1 MSAHRSSL
9 ARARERVEM
18 LAAAEREYLASSP
31 YRLAHE
37 HDMRGGRYVVHVHVT
52 RPFPDE
58 IVRLAGDVA
67 RGLRTA
73 LDELATSLAGA
84 PVTFPIFESLALFAQ
99 RARKPIARMSDQ
111 AQATLEALQ
120 PYHAIGGFRSG
131 TLWTLERLTA
141 VDPPRLAA
149 GSIRHG
155 ATMGVNTERK
165 VSLQG
170 EPAIVTG
177 AFDDG
182 DVIASVP
189 TKVVGPDPKLDM
201 FMRAEYAI
209 AYAKD
214 GPARGRE
221 VVTLLGQL
229 CDHVEHAVFGA
240 LEPSAT

>member
-1 MSAHRSSL
+1 MIAHRSSL
-9 ARARERVEM
+9 ARARERIDM
-18 LAAAEREYLASSP
+18 LASAEHEYLASNP

-37 HDMRGGRYVVHVHVT
+37 HDMRGGRYVVRVHVE
-52 RPFPDE
+52 RPVPAE
-58 IVRLAGDVA
+58 IPRLAGDVA

-99 RARKPIARMSDQ
+99 RARKPMARMSDE

-131 TLWTLERLTA
+131 PLWTLERLTA
-141 VDPPRLAA
+141 MDPPRLAS
-149 GSIRHG
+149 GSMRHG
-155 ATMGVNTERK
+155 CEMGVNTQRN
-165 VSLQG
+165 VSLLG
-170 EPAIVTG
+170 EPAIVAG

-189 TKVVGPDPKLDM
+189 TKVAGSDPKLDM
-201 FMRAEYAI
+201 FLRAEYAL

-221 VVTLLGQL
+221 VVALLGQL
-229 CDHVEHAVFGA
+229 CEHVEHAVFRA
-240 LEPSAT
+240 LEPASS